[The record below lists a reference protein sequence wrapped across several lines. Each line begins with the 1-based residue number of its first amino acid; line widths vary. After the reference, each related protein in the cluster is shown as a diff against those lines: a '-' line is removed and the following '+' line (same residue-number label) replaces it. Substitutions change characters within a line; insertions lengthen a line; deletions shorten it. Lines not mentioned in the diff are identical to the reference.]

1 MFVFA
6 SSLQGGSDHDV
17 GLLCLL
23 LAAVAALL
31 FWFVDRRSLPRI
43 RSQHAAQVRS
53 AYEALHCRDQQVVET
68 TDSGLVMSC
77 GCGQVIRPWEYL
89 ISFREHPKF
98 LFLQTK
104 NEPLLISKSA
114 FQNEAELTEFRAD
127 ILGHL
132 NSGRPWNE
140 RSVRVTCTYSDYVRA
155 RLLHFFQGRG
165 WKRVFDRLF
174 PVASTVYCIVYVLRR
189 LNPTI
194 DWGGVAVSSAIPL
207 IIIVVYVAG
216 KKRRRRFPA
225 SFTLSFNQDGMR
237 FEGIG
242 GQTRLP
248 WKSFSRYLQDRHNY
262 LLCYRNPRAGL
273 EILPKRAFNDTESA
287 EFERLL
293 AENLGENVSGAVK
306 SSVRSLEQSG
316 TY

>member
-1 MFVFA
+1 MVFRMRITSHSFLLLHAIPGKVQPTGLIFAFCALLGSLGLALLGQYVGMFVFA

-132 NSGRPWNE
+132 NSGRP
-140 RSVRVTCTYSDYVRA
+140 
-155 RLLHFFQGRG
+155 
-165 WKRVFDRLF
+165 
-174 PVASTVYCIVYVLRR
+174 
-189 LNPTI
+189 
-194 DWGGVAVSSAIPL
+194 
-207 IIIVVYVAG
+207 
-216 KKRRRRFPA
+216 
-225 SFTLSFNQDGMR
+225 
-237 FEGIG
+237 
-242 GQTRLP
+242 
-248 WKSFSRYLQDRHNY
+248 
-262 LLCYRNPRAGL
+262 
-273 EILPKRAFNDTESA
+273 
-287 EFERLL
+287 
-293 AENLGENVSGAVK
+293 
-306 SSVRSLEQSG
+306 
-316 TY
+316 